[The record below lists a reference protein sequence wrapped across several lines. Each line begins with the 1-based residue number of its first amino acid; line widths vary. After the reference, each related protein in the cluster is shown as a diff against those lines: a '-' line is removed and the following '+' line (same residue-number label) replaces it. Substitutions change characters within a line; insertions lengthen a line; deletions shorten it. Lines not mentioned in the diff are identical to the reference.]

1 MWKYICTTGFRLYVG
16 LLFDI
21 VAEFWRDV
29 IYNNSQVVATVVNR
43 PSNFSVPHVLFD
55 LTFDFPPIPEWEK
68 KEIFLAVFSTFSR
81 Q

>member
-1 MWKYICTTGFRLYVG
+1 MG
-16 LLFDI
+16 LLFDF

-55 LTFDFPPIPEWEK
+55 LTFDFPPFPEWEK
-68 KEIFLAVFSTFSR
+68 KRNVFGRFFHLFMSITVANLMPCR
-81 Q
+81 LGG

>member
-1 MWKYICTTGFRLYVG
+1 MYHRVSFICG
-16 LLFDI
+16 LI
-21 VAEFWRDV
+21 IRHRRGISARDV

-43 PSNFSVPHVLFD
+43 PSNLSVPHVLFD

-68 KEIFLAVFSTFSR
+68 KEMFLAVFSTFSC